1 VVQSESGIERDLSR
15 FEGEGGPSAPSGLSS
30 SQPGTERARDIW
42 ANAAKLV
49 ASVPILRVRN
59 ARAST
64 RYFLEVLGFRKD
76 WEDPLE
82 PGTPLLVSVSR
93 DGVTFY
99 LSERREDGSLGGHA
113 NVHVDNA
120 RALYEEL
127 EHHGAKMMTPLD
139 VQADGSVEFMVRDLD
154 GNVIRF
160 DQIASVTGA
169 PPKPSGRSYPAGS
182 PLLARPRRKR
192 S

>member
-1 VVQSESGIERDLSR
+1 MLHEAGIERDLSR

-30 SQPGTERARDIW
+30 SQPGTDRARDVS
-42 ANAAKLV
+42 AKPSKLLV
-49 ASVPILRVRN
+49 SVPILRVHN
-59 ARAST
+59 ARLST

-76 WEDPLE
+76 WEDPVE
-82 PGTPLLVSVSR
+82 PGQPLLVSVTR

-99 LSERREDGSLGGHA
+99 LSERREDGPMGGRA
-113 NVHVDNA
+113 NVHVEDA
-120 RALYEEL
+120 RALFEEL
-127 EHHGAKMMTPLD
+127 WHHGAKMISPLD
-139 VQADGSVEFMVRDLD
+139 VQSDGSIEFVVRDLD

-169 PPKPSGRSYPAGS
+169 PPKPSGRSLRAGS
-182 PLLARPRRKR
+182 PRRAPRRPKP

>member
-1 VVQSESGIERDLSR
+1 MQSESGIERDLSR

-30 SQPGTERARDIW
+30 SQPGTERARDVW
-42 ANAAKLV
+42 PAKLV
-49 ASVPILRVRN
+49 VSVPILRVKN

-99 LSERREDGSLGGHA
+99 LSERREDGPLGGRA
-113 NVHVDNA
+113 NVHVTDA
-120 RALYEEL
+120 RALFEEL
-127 EHHGAKMMTPLD
+127 QHHGAKMMSPLD
-139 VQADGSVEFMVRDLD
+139 VQSDGSIEFMVRDLD

-169 PPKPSGRSYPAGS
+169 PPKPSGRSYRGGS
-182 PLLARPRRKR
+182 PLLARHRPRR